1 MAERKQFEKG
11 RMVPVPSVSIIPE
24 RDVGKTPIL
33 ECSHLGIDFGGLT
46 AVNEFNIT
54 VGRTE
59 IAGLIG
65 PNGAGKTTV
74 FNLLTKV
81 YQPTRGTI
89 LLDGLDTHGKT
100 PAQINRMGIARTF
113 QNIRLFNNLSVEDNV
128 KIGLHNQ
135 EKYSMLSGI
144 FRLPKYWRQEK
155 AAHER
160 ALELLDQGLEATA
173 IAARL
178 EEEKK
183 DIRLVALLDTLEY
196 LKRGGRISPSVALVG
211 GLLSIKPVVA
221 VENGE
226 VVVLGKARGSKNG
239 NNLLVQEIEKT
250 NGVDFA
256 RPYRLAYAGLDDGLL
271 QKYIADS
278 ASLWAGQAET
288 LPVGTV
294 GGTIGTHVGPGAV
307 AVAFFRRSGS
317 PGGTP

>member
-1 MAERKQFEKG
+1 MDLTHRQFYEKLIEGEVLPTTSQINPAQFEG
-11 RMVPVPSVSIIPE
+11 AFRQAVDAGESV
-24 RDVGKTPIL
+24 V
-33 ECSHLGIDFGGLT
+33 
-46 AVNEFNIT
+46 A
-54 VGRTE
+54 
-59 IAGLIG
+59 
-65 PNGAGKTTV
+65 
-74 FNLLTKV
+74 
-81 YQPTRGTI
+81 I
-89 LLDGLDTHGKT
+89 LLSSK
-100 PAQINRMGIARTF
+100 
-113 QNIRLFNNLSVEDNV
+113 
-128 KIGLHNQ
+128 
-135 EKYSMLSGI
+135 LSGTCQSARI
-144 FRLPKYWRQEK
+144 
-155 AAHER
+155 AAEEFPGHVFVVDSENATIGEQILVER